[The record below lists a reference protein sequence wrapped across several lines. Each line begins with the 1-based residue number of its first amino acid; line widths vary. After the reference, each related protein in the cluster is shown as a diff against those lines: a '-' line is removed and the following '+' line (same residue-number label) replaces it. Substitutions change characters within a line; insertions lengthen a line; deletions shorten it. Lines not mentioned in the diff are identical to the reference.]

1 MKSSTDYLKQAA
13 AIQEQRGKDYDT
25 EDGERSMAAVVE
37 AFNALFGHNIT
48 ETQGWQFMVL
58 LKIRRLD
65 SSPGHHEDSAADQV
79 SYSALAAESSARNNG

>member
-13 AIQEQRGKDYDT
+13 AIQEQRGKDYNT
-25 EDGERSMAAVVE
+25 EDGERSMAAVVA
-37 AFNALFGHNIT
+37 AFNDLFNQDMT

-58 LKIRRLD
+58 LKMKRLD
-65 SSPGHHEDSAADQV
+65 TALGHHEDSAADQV